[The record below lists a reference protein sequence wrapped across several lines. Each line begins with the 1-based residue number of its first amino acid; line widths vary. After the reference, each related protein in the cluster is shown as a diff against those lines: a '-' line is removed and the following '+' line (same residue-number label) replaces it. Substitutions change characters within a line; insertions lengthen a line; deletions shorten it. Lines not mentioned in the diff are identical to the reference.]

1 MNPNRIEQLDRIG
14 FCWEIRPNNEHV
26 YGTPGGPAGGVSST
40 VVPPSA
46 PAPAAASSSRKRKP
60 GSRSGRDGSPAKR
73 GRKAA
78 KRDSLSLLGEA
89 ASLM

>member
-46 PAPAAASSSRKRKP
+46 LAPPASSPRKRKAGAGKSGG
-60 GSRSGRDGSPAKR
+60 GSTKR
-73 GRKAA
+73 GRKAS

>member
-1 MNPNRIEQLDRIG
+1 MNPSRIEQLDRIG

-26 YGTPGGPAGGVSST
+26 YGTPGGPAGGVSTT
-40 VVPPSA
+40 VAAPSA
-46 PAPAAASSSRKRKP
+46 PAPAASSPRKRSAGGGSG
-60 GSRSGRDGSPAKR
+60 GSRPAKR